1 MATHLTAET
10 LLDEALS
17 ALDDGDVERAL
28 DLAIE
33 GSRLAGRGDDEEL
46 AARLALAEGQARLA
60 LGDSLVAL
68 DRIEEAVRAFPDDLD
83 VQAEKA
89 SALYELSRFEGAA
102 DLLSRILEE
111 DPGDAASHWLLG
123 RCLERLGRAEAAERS
138 LERARRLAPEDF
150 PQPVALSPDAFEA
163 VVEEALAELP
173 DPVRRY
179 LANVA
184 VTVEDLPDVEELLS
198 SDPPHSPS
206 ILGIFRG
213 SPLGEKAS
221 MDPWSH
227 FPSSIALFQ
236 RNLEALRPGPGG
248 APGRDPGHPPP
259 RGGPLPGARR
269 GPVAGSRPR
278 LTSGTVE

>member
-1 MATHLTAET
+1 MPRDITAGT
-10 LLDEALS
+10 LLDEALT
-17 ALDDGDVERAL
+17 ALDDGDAERAL

-33 GSRLAGRGDDEEL
+33 GGRLAGRGDDDEL
-46 AARLALAEGQARLA
+46 AARLALVEGQARLA
-60 LGDSLVAL
+60 LGDSASAL
-68 DRIEEAVRAFPDDLD
+68 ARIEVAVKAFPDDLD
-83 VQAEKA
+83 VHAEKA
-89 SALYELSRFEGAA
+89 GALYELSRFEEAA

-111 DPGDAASHWLLG
+111 DPGDAGSHWLLG
-123 RCLERLGRAEAAERS
+123 LCLERLGRADAAERS

-150 PQPVALSPDAFEA
+150 PHPVALSPDAFEA
-163 VVEEALAELP
+163 VVEAALAELP
-173 DPVRRY
+173 EPVRRY

-184 VTVEDLPDVEELLS
+184 VTVEDLPDEEELLS

-236 RNLEALRPGPGG
+236 RNLERYARDREELLAEIRVTLLHEVGHFLGLDEEQLRDLGL
-248 APGRDPGHPPP
+248 D
-259 RGGPLPGARR
+259 
-269 GPVAGSRPR
+269 
-278 LTSGTVE
+278 

>member
-1 MATHLTAET
+1 VTRNLTAET
-10 LLDEALS
+10 LLDEALD
-17 ALDDGDVERAL
+17 ALDGGDAERAL

-46 AARLALAEGQARLA
+46 AARLALAEGQALLA
-60 LGDSLVAL
+60 LGDSRTAL
-68 DRIEEAVRAFPDDLD
+68 ERIAVAVRAFPDDLD
-83 VQAEKA
+83 VRAEEA
-89 SALYELSRFEGAA
+89 NGLYENCRFEEAA
-102 DLLSRILEE
+102 DLLTRILHE
-111 DPGDAASHWLLG
+111 DPGDAGSHWMLG
-123 RCLERLGRAEAAERS
+123 LCLERLGRSEGSERH
-138 LERARRLAPEDF
+138 LRRAREIAPGDF
-150 PQPVALSPDAFEA
+150 PEPVSLSPDAFEV

-184 VTVEDLPDVEELLS
+184 VTVEDLPEVEELLT

-236 RNLEALRPGPGG
+236 RNLERYARDREELLEEIRVTLLHEVGHFLGLDEDQLRELGL
-248 APGRDPGHPPP
+248 D
-259 RGGPLPGARR
+259 
-269 GPVAGSRPR
+269 
-278 LTSGTVE
+278 